1 MKTFLKILKIIL
13 ELSVPLLLSN
23 ALTRIDNSS
32 YSSISDF
39 TDFISILFFVILFLE
54 WLRRYKKEEK
64 TVYIKEQTSD
74 FNEYLWIVLIIILFF
89 ISVLIIFQS
98 IESEINYMEYLRSI
112 RN

>member
-23 ALTRIDNSS
+23 ALKNLG
-32 YSSISDF
+32 SSISGF
-39 TDFISILFFVILFLE
+39 VEFISILFFVILFLE

-64 TVYIKEQTSD
+64 TVYIKEKTSD

-98 IESEINYMEYLRSI
+98 IESDRNYIEYMRSI

>member
-23 ALTRIDNSS
+23 ALTRIETFN
-32 YSSISDF
+32 SSISDF
-39 TDFISILFFVILFLE
+39 VEFISILFFVILFLE

-64 TVYIKEQTSD
+64 TVYIKEKTSD

-98 IESEINYMEYLRSI
+98 IESKINYMEYLRSI